1 MVKMLPMGEFM
12 DEFFNVAEMFNPLK
26 LTDGEIGLFTSTLII
41 CPERKGIK
49 NVRAVRKLQSLLFQ
63 CLYALIKKNHFDY
76 DNVFMK
82 AVSTMR
88 TFKVVNLKHRIAL
101 NSMQMQ
107 APSKD
112 MFPPLHCEVF
122 EHGDCSTE
130 DSKKIMKLLTLKSL
144 DGHININVCKYGTC
158 VSLTLDNGRFP
169 MVR

>member
-1 MVKMLPMGEFM
+1 MNKNKMFEA
-12 DEFFNVAEMFNPLK
+12 FFTFN
-26 LTDGEIGLFTSTLII
+26 DFSF
-41 CPERKGIK
+41 
-49 NVRAVRKLQSLLFQ
+49 S
-63 CLYALIKKNHFDY
+63 DY

-122 EHGDCSTE
+122 EHGECSTE
-130 DSKKIMKLLTLKSL
+130 NSKKS
-144 DGHININVCKYGTC
+144 
-158 VSLTLDNGRFP
+158 
-169 MVR
+169 

>member
-1 MVKMLPMGEFM
+1 MNKNKMFEA
-12 DEFFNVAEMFNPLK
+12 FFTFN
-26 LTDGEIGLFTSTLII
+26 DFSF
-41 CPERKGIK
+41 
-49 NVRAVRKLQSLLFQ
+49 S
-63 CLYALIKKNHFDY
+63 DY

-130 DSKKIMKLLTLKSL
+130 NSKKS
-144 DGHININVCKYGTC
+144 
-158 VSLTLDNGRFP
+158 
-169 MVR
+169 